1 MRTIQYKLDK
11 VYNLRMDMEAIEK
24 YESITNK
31 EWISTDLMKLTV
43 KQMLAIIWSASNDDQ
58 LTIESLKKLIDEHS
72 DITQL
77 YEKALETAMATMPEP
92 KEKQGGSKNVK
103 KV

>member
-11 VYNLRMDMEAIEK
+11 AYNLRMDMEAIEK

-31 EWISTDLMKLTV
+31 PWITTDLANLTV

-58 LTIESLKKLIDEHS
+58 LTIEDLKKLVNEHS
-72 DITQL
+72 DISQL
-77 YEKALETAMATMPEP
+77 YEKSLETAMATMPEP